1 MLTMPKADHRFDAV
15 RGLTLGVLL
24 GAALWI
30 TVGGI
35 VWALVSYRLGP
46 LIAPV
51 DGLASARDVLGE
63 PRLMSAVGVAA
74 GAAPPRP

>member
-1 MLTMPKADHRFDAV
+1 MLTMLKADHRFDAV

-35 VWALVSYRLGP
+35 VWAFVS
-46 LIAPV
+46 I
-51 DGLASARDVLGE
+51 DWGL
-63 PRLMSAVGVAA
+63 
-74 GAAPPRP
+74 